1 MGWGALGVLSAPK
14 STAVHIRCPSI
25 FPLVSLIV
33 FWMKDTLLSAMSTA
47 LSDDYIESEAEHD
60 KNAANRS
67 VLAAFVL
74 RVFRFMGHISGPRL
88 AGRNGG
94 FQRGLLRRA
103 MPA

>member
-47 LSDDYIESEAEHD
+47 LNENYIESEAEHD

-67 VLAAFVL
+67 VLAAVVL
-74 RVFRFMGHISGPRL
+74 RVFRFMGHFSKPKLAKRGSG
-88 AGRNGG
+88 
-94 FQRGLLRRA
+94 F
-103 MPA
+103 